1 MLRSRKRS
9 RYLKPR
15 GVSGTSHKL
24 RSWHPA
30 VAHARRIRW
39 HPAAKL
45 GAIRRR
51 FHGAAQLEYA
61 ALGGW
66 KAFRN
71 GEWLWLLIQKSII
84 NCWERATVEPLLAM
98 RGTADPEAIAAK
110 LIAGA
115 AKDSAVL
122 GAVTAATISTDEIIA
137 ILGVAEGGGL
147 GLPVNL
153 AIAASAISAEA
164 ILLVGFQLQLIANL
178 GNLYGV
184 TLHPDEPGDILTILA
199 FAIGGAAA
207 EAADRAGMRIGSQT
221 ARPVAEIFLRTDVHA
236 LFERI
241 GVKLGIKIFQRAIL
255 KYVNPLSAI
264 GIGTGWNY
272 IATKRVGEIAVQH
285 FRKRVATPCAE

>member
-1 MLRSRKRS
+1 MKMQLHGTAKR
-9 RYLKPR
+9 
-15 GVSGTSHKL
+15 
-24 RSWHPA
+24 
-30 VAHARRIRW
+30 
-39 HPAAKL
+39 
-45 GAIRRR
+45 
-51 FHGAAQLEYA
+51 EYA

-66 KAFRN
+66 KAFRS

-84 NCWERATVEPLLAM
+84 NCWERATIEPLLAM

-115 AKDSAVL
+115 ARDSAIL
-122 GAVTAATISTDEIIA
+122 GAVTGAAISTDEMIA

-164 ILLVGFQLQLIANL
+164 ILLVGFQLQLIADL
-178 GNLYGV
+178 GNLYGI

-207 EAADRAGMRIGSQT
+207 AAADQAGMRIGGET
-221 ARPVAEIFLRTDVHA
+221 ARQVAKSLLATDVHA

-264 GIGTGWNY
+264 GIGTSWNY
-272 IATKRVGEIAVQH
+272 LATKRVGEIAVQH
-285 FRKRVATPCAE
+285 FKNLT